1 MTSDTQTEKA
11 VLSAVIASFTGS
23 QADKSEAVLAALTF
37 IYRDK
42 NGEVSRDELRAKAVA
57 LAEAIGC
64 PEDADA
70 LVNSVL
76 DNALKTA
83 RMLLDE
89 LVVQID
95 DDLPSDAMT
104 RHFRDALNDAKEFL
118 GLPVTDDDDDE
129 EDEDD
134 EEGDEDEV

>member
-11 VLSAVIASFTGS
+11 VLSAVIASFGS

-37 IYRDK
+37 IYRDG
-42 NGEVSRDELRAKAVA
+42 NLSRNELRAKAVA

-76 DNALKTA
+76 NAA
-83 RMLLDE
+83 
-89 LVVQID
+89 Q
-95 DDLPSDAMT
+95 
-104 RHFRDALNDAKEFL
+104 
-118 GLPVTDDDDDE
+118 
-129 EDEDD
+129 
-134 EEGDEDEV
+134 